1 MTIPF
6 FKREQDKDIRQL
18 GNREIAVN
26 KLPYKNQIL
35 YKKFIKKFLRKLIG
49 NYRTNN

>member
-1 MTIPF
+1 MNEIPF

-26 KLPYKNQIL
+26 KAIQKSDSLQKI
-35 YKKFIKKFLRKLIG
+35 YKKVFRKLIG

>member
-26 KLPYKNQIL
+26 KRHTKIRFFTKNL
-35 YKKFIKKFLRKLIG
+35 
-49 NYRTNN
+49 